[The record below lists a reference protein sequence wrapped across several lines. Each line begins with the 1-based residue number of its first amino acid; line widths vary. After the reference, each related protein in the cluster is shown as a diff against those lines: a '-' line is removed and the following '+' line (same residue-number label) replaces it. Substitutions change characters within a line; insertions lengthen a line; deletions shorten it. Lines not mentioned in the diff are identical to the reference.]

1 MICYLYLD
9 FYFDQKTEKYSIIV
23 LCYYLMKY
31 FPVSLVLSIAHVAYI
46 AYVLCA
52 AIWGKDYD
60 TNCTETPPTVA
71 KITAKC
77 TETQNTLKRS
87 RTCKQ
92 WLTCKE
98 ACLRLQLLHYQ
109 AIVTRGDEPVK
120 ETQICISQRHHQPPL
135 ETQSS

>member
-1 MICYLYLD
+1 
-9 FYFDQKTEKYSIIV
+9 
-23 LCYYLMKY
+23 MKY

-46 AYVLCA
+46 AYVLCS

-60 TNCTETPPTVA
+60 INCTETPPTVA

-77 TETQNTLKRS
+77 TEPPKHVEKKPHLQAVADLQRS
-87 RTCKQ
+87 F
-92 WLTCKE
+92 
-98 ACLRLQLLHYQ
+98 CLRLQLLHYQ

-120 ETQICISQRHHQPPL
+120 ETQICISHHHPPL